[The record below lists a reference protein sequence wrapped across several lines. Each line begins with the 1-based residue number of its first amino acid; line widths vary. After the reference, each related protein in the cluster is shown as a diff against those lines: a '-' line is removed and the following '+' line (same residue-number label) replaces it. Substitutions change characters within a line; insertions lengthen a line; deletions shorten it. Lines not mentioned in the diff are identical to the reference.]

1 MKYYFVKQ
9 RNSLIPIDVCKPF
22 EKLEEGEEIE
32 IEITN
37 KRNVK
42 FIRKFFA
49 LINLAYENQ
58 EHYNNLDNLRKDIT
72 ISAGFYEERINYIT
86 GEVILEAKSISFSK
100 MEEQEFEKVYNA
112 VLDAIIKFIGVEK
125 EDILNELLQF

>member
-9 RNSLIPIDVCKPF
+9 RNTLIPIDVCKPF